1 MGRSKTKAET
11 TRWAAWSGSWPGVV
25 VRFLLRPGVIVHGIF
40 VMAILV
46 AIYLAWQTWGPVV
59 QSDRR
64 YQITLDSVNVTPQ
77 PEWIRC
83 DVKAEVMD
91 ANGLIHQSALD
102 PQITVTVARA
112 FSVHSWVAQVTRVR
126 KSYPAQI
133 VVELEYRRPVGMVIV
148 PRDDG
153 KPGVIPVDE
162 NGIVLPTEDFK
173 KNETDSPQLN
183 YLRIDVG
190 ETRHDGPTGTAW
202 GDDRVVGAAQV
213 ARLVESVWQAA
224 GLYRIELAAES
235 TGRRADDLMFEL
247 VTKDDRRF
255 LWGHSPGNERPGEL
269 SPAEKIKLLE
279 TAAKSGELRFDLRQ
293 SPSSAR
299 KTTKPAERVPASTR

>member
-1 MGRSKTKAET
+1 M
-11 TRWAAWSGSWPGVV
+11 W
-25 VRFLLRPGVIVHGIF
+25 FLLRPGVIIHGIF
-40 VMAILV
+40 AISILG
-46 AIYLAWQTWGPVV
+46 AIYLAWQTWGPVI
-59 QSDRR
+59 QGDRR

-77 PEWIRC
+77 PDWIRC

-91 ANGLIHQSALD
+91 ANGLVHQSALD

-126 KSYPAQI
+126 KAYPAQI
-133 VVELEYRRPVGMVIV
+133 VVDLEYRRPVGMVV
-148 PRDDG
+148 VRRDDG
-153 KPGVIPVDE
+153 QPGVIPVDE
-162 NGIVLPTEDFK
+162 NGIVLPTEDFENK
-173 KNETDSPQLN
+173 GTDSPLQN

-190 ETRHDGPTGTAW
+190 DTRHVGPTGTAW
-202 GDDRVVGAAQV
+202 GDDRVVGAAHV
-213 ARLVESVWQAA
+213 ARLIDTVWQAA

-269 SPAEKIKLLE
+269 SPAEKLTLLG
-279 TAAKSGELRFDLRQ
+279 TAAKSGELRFDLRK

-299 KTTKPAERVPASTR
+299 QTAKPAERVPASTR